1 MQDSGEYVKT
11 WMLCLVTSQLHFSFG
26 QSNWKAMEAGCDLKV
41 LLTVTV
47 LLSSLHLHLRASE
60 IQNTA
65 NELLKISSVN
75 GRKVIQDV
83 QNQVFIQHHLVFQL
97 LLLILFFLWSPV
109 FPKTTKV

>member
-1 MQDSGEYVKT
+1 MQDSSGNVKT
-11 WMLCLVTSQLHFSFG
+11 WLVCLVTSQLHFSFG
-26 QSNWKAMEAGCDLKV
+26 QSILEAMEAGCDLKV

-65 NELLKISSVN
+65 KELLKISSVN

-83 QNQVFIQHHLVFQL
+83 QNQVFIQHRLVFQL
-97 LLLILFFLWSPV
+97 LMIY
-109 FPKTTKV
+109 